1 MTPFQK
7 MMIVHAAA
15 LVSAGLATAA
25 DLDGL
30 KASFLGTEK
39 ASKPQGLLSVG
50 QVQEMLQIS
59 RISLWAWAKSGK
71 LRTVKL
77 GSRVRYRLEDIQSM
91 IEAGRS

>member
-39 ASKPQGLLSVG
+39 ASKPTGLLSVED
-50 QVQEMLQIS
+50 VEKMLQVS
-59 RISLWAWAKSGK
+59 RISLWQWAKSGK

-77 GSRVRYRLEDIQSM
+77 GTRVRYRQCDVESFI
-91 IEAGRS
+91 GRS